1 MAWPRRFAIR
11 YRVALLL
18 ALGCGL
24 IYASISRGW
33 LVYGD
38 DVLLFQVTEA
48 IATRGDLAVTSPHE
62 MGSVA
67 RAIRGR
73 DGRGYSKYGIGLSVV
88 ALPAYAAGG
97 WRGAP
102 WRGLEEIR
110 DTEGNLRTGSRVLAT
125 GLTNAAVGGA
135 AAGVFYLLATAV
147 GIASGPAAL
156 AAVALALASPL
167 AHYAAGFLTEPL
179 SGLCLLLVALGL
191 VAASRGARG
200 WPGALLSGAA
210 AGLAVATK
218 VANLLLVLPA
228 VVWLLW
234 LLRSRR
240 RAGWRW
246 RPVLAALAAWFL
258 PFLAWLGAVAWA
270 NWVRFG
276 SLWETGYGAEARSF
290 GTPLAEGVGGLLL
303 SPGRGLLWYW
313 PAAFVALGGL
323 VRLARRAPAVTAY
336 AASTLLL
343 SLLLFGHYYQWYG
356 GGSWGPRFLMPVLP
370 LLGLGL
376 ALLTERAG
384 RSRPALAAFVLTTLV
399 GLFFSTLLVARS
411 FESQLSTELLSDP
424 QTLAASLWEPASSP
438 LIAQAVLLAMGPSP
452 VEQPDALRAPRASR
466 WRALGRYLGGS
477 SDIAAIRYGSRR
489 LLRWSL
495 GVATT
500 GLAALA
506 AALWLARRPRGA
518 G

>member
-1 MAWPRRFAIR
+1 MKPGPERRRLA
-11 YRVALLL
+11 ALLL

-24 IYASISRGW
+24 ICASISRGW

-48 IATRGDLAVTSPHE
+48 IATRGELAVTSPFE
-62 MGSVA
+62 EGDVA
-67 RAIRGR
+67 RAIRGH
-73 DGRGYSKYGIGLSVV
+73 DGRGYSKYGLGLSVV

-102 WRGLEEIR
+102 WRDLEEVR
-110 DTEGNLRTGSRVLAT
+110 DPEGNLRSGSRVLAA
-125 GLTNAAVGGA
+125 GLTNAVVGGA
-135 AAGVFYLLATAV
+135 AAGAFFLLATAV
-147 GIASGPAAL
+147 GIAFWPAAL

-191 VAASRGARG
+191 VAASRGERG

-234 LLRSRR
+234 LLRSRH

-246 RPVLAALAAWFL
+246 RPVLAALVAWFL
-258 PFLAWLGAVAWA
+258 PFLAWLGAVAWV
-270 NWVRFG
+270 NRVRFG
-276 SLWETGYGAEARSF
+276 SVGETGYGAEARSF
-290 GTPLAEGVGGLLL
+290 GTPLAEGIGGLLL

-313 PAAFVALGGL
+313 PAAFVALAGL
-323 VRLARRAPAVTAY
+323 VRLARRAPALASY
-336 AASTLLL
+336 AASTFLL
-343 SLLLFGHYYQWYG
+343 SLLLYGRYYQWYG
-356 GGSWGPRFLMPVLP
+356 GGAWGPRVLMPVLP

-376 ALLTERAG
+376 ALLAERAG
-384 RSRPALAAFVLTTLV
+384 RSRPALAAFVLTTLA
-399 GLFFSTLLVARS
+399 GLLLSALTVVRS
-411 FESQLSTELLSDP
+411 VESQMTTELLGDP
-424 QTLAASLWEPASSP
+424 QTLAASLWEPGSSP
-438 LIAQAVLLAMGPSP
+438 LAAQARLVGTDLPPAELPF
-452 VEQPDALRAPRASR
+452 ALRAPGALR
-466 WRALGRYLGGS
+466 WRALAAPLLWDL
-477 SDIAAIRYGSRR
+477 DIAAVRYRSWP
-489 LLRWSL
+489 LLRWSY
-495 GVATT
+495 TT
-500 GLAALA
+500 AAIGLAALA

>member
-1 MAWPRRFAIR
+1 MAWPRRFAVR
-11 YRVALLL
+11 CRVALLL

-102 WRGLEEIR
+102 WRDLEEVR
-110 DTEGNLRTGSRVLAT
+110 DPEGNLRSGSRVLAT

-135 AAGVFYLLATAV
+135 AAGVFYLLAIAV
-147 GIASGPAAL
+147 GVASWPAAL

-191 VAASRGARG
+191 VAASKGERG

-234 LLRSRR
+234 LLRCRR

-246 RPVLAALAAWFL
+246 CSVLAALAAWFL

-276 SLWETGYGAEARSF
+276 SVWETGYGAEARNYT
-290 GTPLAEGVGGLLL
+290 TPLAEGVGGLLL

-313 PAAFVALGGL
+313 PAAFVALAGL
-323 VRLARRAPAVTAY
+323 VRLARRAPALAAY

-343 SLLLFGHYYQWYG
+343 SLLLFGRYYQWYG

-370 LLGLGL
+370 LLGPGL
-376 ALLTERAG
+376 ALLAERAG

-399 GLFFSTLLVARS
+399 GLFFSTLLVARP
-411 FESQLSTELLSDP
+411 FESQMTTELLSNP

-438 LIAQAVLLAMGPSP
+438 LIAQTALLGVNPSWGEP
-452 VEQPDALRAPRASR
+452 PSAQRMSRPPRWPALMAPLH
-466 WRALGRYLGGS
+466 WNL
-477 SDIAAIRYGSRR
+477 DIAATRYQSWP
-489 LLRWSL
+489 LLRWSYKT
-495 GVATT
+495 AAT

-506 AALWLARRPRGA
+506 AALWLARRPRETG
-518 G
+518 